1 MRILEF
7 ESPDFVEY
15 KNRYDFLKFDVLLK
29 PLFSIGAGIRSK
41 LQNFVLDC
49 KTLEFVKSYMASKME
64 MLMMVV
70 ID

>member
-1 MRILEF
+1 MFQGELNQG
-7 ESPDFVEY
+7 S
-15 KNRYDFLKFDVLLK
+15 
-29 PLFSIGAGIRSK
+29 
-41 LQNFVLDC
+41 C